1 MKIVVAGGSGFIGSR
16 LIPALLADGHSVVLL
31 TRRSGARAPAGAAAV
46 QWTGRPGG
54 ARLSALDGADAVV
67 NLCGVG
73 VADRPWTDSRR
84 REILDSRVEST
95 AALVE
100 GIAAASPR
108 PRALINASAV
118 GWYGAPSE
126 GGESAPRGTGYLP
139 EVCARWEE
147 EALKAKGARVVLLRI
162 GVVLGAEGG
171 ALARMLL
178 PFRLGVGGRL
188 GSGEQWF
195 PWIHVDDVVGMI
207 RAALADE
214 RWSGPIN
221 AVAPNPATNAE
232 FTRALGAALH
242 RPTVF
247 PVPAF
252 ALKLLLGDMSVL
264 LLGSQK
270 LLPSAALT
278 RGYAFRHPRVDE
290 ALRDVVGGA
299 SGK

>member
-16 LIPALLADGHSVVLL
+16 LIPALLAEGHSVVLL
-31 TRRSGARAPAGAAAV
+31 TRRAGARAPAGAAV
-46 QWTGRPGG
+46 VPWTGRPGG

-139 EVCARWEE
+139 DVCARWEE

-195 PWIHVDDVVGMI
+195 PWIHVDDMVGMI

-242 RPTVF
+242 RPTLF